1 MVLRI
6 LRMQIHRIL
15 DSVTAAVDFAEAESA
30 VYDDGAEYCET
41 CEMWLNGPT
50 QMEDHK
56 NGKKHKNKTKSQQK
70 VEVEHPAVHPA
81 IVESISVSYSQ
92 ATAALEDIQRD
103 LAYLSCTAAHR
114 HLHRH
119 VNTRRRKKRVDAK
132 WKTALLMKL
141 RPTPDNDIQEV
152 DQLCTGGCG
161 QHIRKNR
168 WCAGCYSANYCSKQC
183 QKAHWREHKQVC
195 ISLCGMI
202 SEETATLDISSS
214 LDAQPS
220 DEEGSEHTLMTD
232 SELALML
239 DSIRLDTP

>member
-1 MVLRI
+1 
-6 LRMQIHRIL
+6 MQIHRIL

-30 VYDDGAEYCET
+30 VYDDGAEYCEK

-81 IVESISVSYSQ
+81 IVESISVSHSQ
-92 ATAALEDIQRD
+92 ATAALEDMQRD
-103 LAYLSCTAAHR
+103 FADLSRTAAHR

-141 RPTPDNDIQEV
+141 RPTPDNDIEEV

-202 SEETATLDISSS
+202 SEETATLGISSS

-220 DEEGSEHTLMTD
+220 DDEVSEYTLMTD
-232 SELALML
+232 NELDLML
-239 DSIRLDTP
+239 AS